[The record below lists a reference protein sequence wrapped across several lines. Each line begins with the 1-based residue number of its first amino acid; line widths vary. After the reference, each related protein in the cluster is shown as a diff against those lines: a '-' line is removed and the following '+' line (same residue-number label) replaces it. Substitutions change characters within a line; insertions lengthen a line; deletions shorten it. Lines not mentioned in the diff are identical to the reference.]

1 MFNFNGLHF
10 IFLALRLHSIEMGKA
25 MGSEPTILG
34 HSIEEWTSFTETQK
48 ETEIQTNLEGLS
60 ETERADKI
68 KEIEESFDSATTYL
82 KDLEDGLEDQQR
94 ADLSQEMALTNAE
107 YLDTIQEMLT
117 SLETD
122 DELVATVNSDLAKY
136 NKDIDGDTQL
146 SSATVT
152 LDGGTYTYNVQGGA
166 ANPFSSEISDE
177 EYLEQEGFT
186 VDGVVAQDVNLD
198 GVKNQA
204 DLDEA
209 LKQRTTDTLSLTN
222 FFMSPDPDWHYSL
235 VKSDP
240 TTGNYTFKVE
250 DADGNYAY
258 QEFVGAQNVAWF
270 FTCGITEAD
279 LKTMADTWPPELL
292 QMCYWGDEDT
302 SFAQYLVNMGY
313 LEESAL
319 DGSGTSV
326 DNPFTTGTDSTATE
340 TTSTTTDT
348 TTTATSSRTEL
359 TILPGFNE
367 TYAAFDGLHTEYGF
381 DAEELMSLSKDEFA
395 LAYQNAIETFFT
407 HLDDPTQ
414 SPTDLFDGLL
424 ASWQSQGLTE
434 ADIANLIHYITLG
447 IATQSKENMPTLLG
461 PVVSQ
466 MEGLMMYEGEAPH
479 ENGTQMDK
487 FISTLLETMAGPGDY
502 GDGTST
508 GMFTLGLTYPPDGK
522 HAGEKWK
529 DMDENLWAALQTQNF
544 YKDNG
549 VSVPKE
555 LTDVIGFCEELG
567 GTASIGGTSESEKTE
582 ESADAAAGSLE
593 ISDETYTTL
602 LANASA
608 YGSRFGDSF
617 IFATDGVTQDSLTA
631 DLKSLISAMQS
642 ADLQTEKD
650 MTNLIV
656 NTITGMKAAH
666 QDDCAAAFS
675 MMLKELAPDIWKQL
689 IGYSTFKSS
698 MWGIIDNNNDEP
710 DEWGDLKDMYGK

>member
-1 MFNFNGLHF
+1 
-10 IFLALRLHSIEMGKA
+10 

-34 HSIEEWTSFTETQK
+34 HTIEEWTSFTETQK
-48 ETEIQTNLEGLS
+48 ETEIQDTLGGLS
-60 ETERADKI
+60 ETERADKV
-68 KEIEESFDSATTYL
+68 KELEESFDSATTYL

-94 ADLSQEMALTNAE
+94 AELTTDMALQNAE
-107 YLDTIQEMLT
+107 YLDTIQEMLA

-122 DELVATVNSDLAKY
+122 DELVSTVNSDIAKY

-152 LDGGTYTYNVQGGA
+152 LDGGTYTYNVQGGGV
-166 ANPFSSEISDE
+166 NPFSSEISDE

-222 FFMSPDPDWHYSL
+222 FFMSPDPDWHYTL
-235 VKSDP
+235 AKADP

-250 DADGNYAY
+250 DSKGNYAY

-270 FTCGITEAD
+270 YTGGITEAD

-292 QMCYWGDEDT
+292 QMSYWGDEDI
-302 SFAQYLVNMGY
+302 SFAQYMVNMG
-313 LEESAL
+313 LLDESAL
-319 DGSGTSV
+319 DGSGTTA
-326 DNPFTTGTDSTATE
+326 DNPFTEGTDSTTTG
-340 TTSTTTDT
+340 TTSTTTST

-381 DAEELMSLSKDEFA
+381 DAEELMSLSRDEFA
-395 LAYQNAIETFFT
+395 LAYQSAIETLFT
-407 HLDDPTQ
+407 SLDDPTQ

-424 ASWQSQGLTE
+424 ASWQSQGLTDS
-434 ADIANLIHYITLG
+434 DIANLIHYITLG
-447 IATQSKENMPTLLG
+447 ISTQSKENMPTLLG

-466 MEGLMMYEGEAPH
+466 MEGLMMYQGETPH

-502 GDGTST
+502 GDGTPT
-508 GMFTLGLTYPPDGK
+508 GMFTLGIAYPPDEE
-522 HAGEKWK
+522 HAGEEWA
-529 DMDENLWAALQTQNF
+529 DMNENLWSALQTENF

-549 VSVPKE
+549 ISVPKE

-567 GTASIGGTSESEKTE
+567 GTASIGGTSETE
-582 ESADAAAGSLE
+582 EGEEVAADAPDSLS

-631 DLKSLISAMQS
+631 DLKSLISVIQNENP
-642 ADLQTEKD
+642 QNEKD
-650 MTNLIV
+650 MTALIV
-656 NTITGMKAAH
+656 NTITGLKSAH
-666 QDDCAAAFS
+666 QDDAAAAFS
-675 MMLKELAPDIWKQL
+675 MMLKELAPDIWTQL

-698 MWGIIDNNNDEP
+698 MWGIMNNKNDEP
-710 DEWGDLKDMYGK
+710 DEWGALKDMYGQ